1 MKGESERGL
10 SVNISQML
18 KVKCNKDIS
27 ACSNEE
33 IYFALLEIV
42 QNLGANKVNE
52 KQEKKKLY
60 YISAEF
66 LIGNLLSNNLIN
78 LGIYDEVKEI
88 LANNG
93 KNISES
99 KRKRNYIIYLQNF

>member
-42 QNLGANKVNE
+42 QNLG
-52 KQEKKKLY
+52 
-60 YISAEF
+60 
-66 LIGNLLSNNLIN
+66 
-78 LGIYDEVKEI
+78 
-88 LANNG
+88 
-93 KNISES
+93 S
-99 KRKRNYIIYLQNF
+99 K